1 MNVGV
6 VVRVNECVGVVHV
19 NECVGVVRVNECV
32 GVVCG
37 SSACE

>member
-19 NECVGVVRVNECV
+19 NECVGSNHLAAVIIV
-32 GVVCG
+32 
-37 SSACE
+37 SS